1 MSPRHETFSLP
12 NQIVQPPAA
21 LVAAG
26 EGNQAEGAHEV
37 AAVLNFQVGPSLL
50 VITDAFHSEIV
61 SCDGAGMKNLRD
73 RPPGKRGNVPWQ
85 LHLMLCSHN
94 QVDLAHLPQNLE
106 AGLGIAAGDR
116 DEGIRRGSPHSSD
129 KVPAVRFSARR
140 YGAGIEDEEIRRL
153 SKLNEFVALATKLIR
168 EHGGFR
174 LIETTSNGM

>member
-1 MSPRHETFSLP
+1 
-12 NQIVQPPAA
+12 
-21 LVAAG
+21 
-26 EGNQAEGAHEV
+26 
-37 AAVLNFQVGPSLL
+37 
-50 VITDAFHSEIV
+50 
-61 SCDGAGMKNLRD
+61 
-73 RPPGKRGNVPWQ
+73 
-85 LHLMLCSHN
+85 MLCSHN

-116 DEGIRRGSPHSSD
+116 DEGIRRGAPHSSD